1 MTGKLLILRRRR
13 CAAALFGVSAAATAA
28 LPLPGRDDDGFAVLH
43 HSAQRTLIGP
53 IADGGDGYL
62 YGVAGAISTDNGAI
76 YRFRLADGQMQTL
89 APLSY
94 TNAAAGTY
102 PAGLLLAADQ
112 RVYFTASRGGNA
124 GEDGTLVRVARDG
137 SDFAIVHTFDGS
149 GGNGRVPSES
159 PSQGLDGAI
168 YGSTLAT
175 GPIGSPPVVGGGT
188 LWRVNPD
195 GSDFRTIVTFRRG
208 GADGYYPNALVP
220 GRDGRLYGT
229 ASGDY
234 SETNTGVVFRVE
246 ADGSGYTLLHRFVPG
261 DGVMPYAPP
270 IQSRSGTLF
279 GTTFGGGPRGAGTV
293 YRIEPDGSGY
303 RQLHAFTGSDG
314 SFPSA
319 TVTEG
324 RDGYLYG
331 LTSIVNPFAGPI
343 VRPGGT
349 VFRVAPDGSHF
360 RVLHTLNARTDG
372 YEGQQAL
379 VETGDGVFHGVT
391 RYGGTHDLGTIFRM
405 LAPPVIRFGSGNAA
419 PSDDG
424 GSATV
429 VRGQSLRLHWDAI
442 HADACTASGAWR
454 GSRAT
459 RGSET
464 ITPALPGQYRYTLTC
479 DGPGAPTTETFTL
492 KVKARA

>member
-112 RVYFTASRGGNA
+112 RVYVTASRGGNA
-124 GEDGTLVRVARDG
+124 GED
-137 SDFAIVHTFDGS
+137 
-149 GGNGRVPSES
+149 
-159 PSQGLDGAI
+159 
-168 YGSTLAT
+168 
-175 GPIGSPPVVGGGT
+175 GT

-246 ADGSGYTLLHRFVPG
+246 ADGSGYTLLHRFIPG

-405 LAPPVIRFGSGNAA
+405 LAPPVVRFGSGNAA

-492 KVKARA
+492 TVKARA

>member
-112 RVYFTASRGGNA
+112 RVYVTASRGGNA
-124 GEDGTLVRVARDG
+124 GED
-137 SDFAIVHTFDGS
+137 
-149 GGNGRVPSES
+149 
-159 PSQGLDGAI
+159 
-168 YGSTLAT
+168 
-175 GPIGSPPVVGGGT
+175 GT

-246 ADGSGYTLLHRFVPG
+246 ADGSGYTLLHRFIPG

-405 LAPPVIRFGSGNAA
+405 LAPPVVRFGSGNAA

-429 VRGQSLRLHWDAI
+429 VRGPSQV
-442 HADACTASGAWR
+442 
-454 GSRAT
+454 
-459 RGSET
+459 
-464 ITPALPGQYRYTLTC
+464 
-479 DGPGAPTTETFTL
+479 
-492 KVKARA
+492 KV